1 MLCNGL
7 SLGKFD
13 LEKQNLLDE
22 LENLRRARTTLDQE
36 KRVRDQ
42 DLRKIREQN
51 RVSTDELK
59 NAQAKVRILEQQVRL
74 H

>member
-1 MLCNGL
+1 MLSNGS

-22 LENLRRARTTLDQE
+22 LENLRRARATLDQE